1 MRLTEKEKR
10 AILES
15 VRKLDPHAEVYLF
28 GSRTDMLKK
37 GGDIDIL
44 VLSDQLEFFD
54 KLAIKAALFE
64 RIEEQKVDL
73 LIARHRGDPFVKLAL
88 EKGVRLQ

>member
-1 MRLTEKEKR
+1 MRLTEKEKK

-15 VRKLDPHAEVYLF
+15 VKKIDPDAEVYLF
-28 GSRTDMLKK
+28 GSRADMLKK

-44 VLSDQLEFFD
+44 ILSDQLEFMD

-73 LIARHRGDPFVKLAL
+73 LIAKHRGDPFVKMAL

>member
-1 MRLTEKEKR
+1 MRLTEIEKT

-15 VRKLDPHAEVYLF
+15 VRKLDPDAEVYLF
-28 GSRTDMLKK
+28 GSRTDALKK

-44 VLSDQLEFFD
+44 VLSDQLKFFD

-73 LIARHRGDPFVKLAL
+73 LIAKRRGDPFVKMAL
-88 EKGVRLQ
+88 EQGIRLQ

>member
-1 MRLTEKEKR
+1 MRLTEKEKI

-15 VRKLDPHAEVYLF
+15 VRKVDPEAEVYLF
-28 GSRTDMLKK
+28 GSRTDVLKK

-64 RIEEQKVDL
+64 RIDEQKVDL
-73 LIARHRGDPFVKLAL
+73 LIAKHRSDPFIKLAL
-88 EKGVRLQ
+88 EKGIRLQ

>member
-15 VRKLDPHAEVYLF
+15 VRKLDPDAEVYLF
-28 GSRTDMLKK
+28 GSRTDALKK

-54 KLAIKAALFE
+54 KLAIKAELFE

-73 LIARHRGDPFVKLAL
+73 LIAKHRGDPFVKLAL
-88 EKGVRLQ
+88 EKGIRLQ